1 MFVFII
7 QNKGSIPVKGS
18 VTPHLPRR
26 HFGSYG
32 QLPMPFF
39 SPLNQDSPQ
48 LSPGCTTCVVP
59 PRAGAVSTGTALC
72 LINCGGGY
80 LRKCFPNDVSTPN
93 HCAGKSLDLYL
104 LCYLFILTD

>member
-18 VTPHLPRR
+18 FAPHPRR

-39 SPLNQDSPQ
+39 SPLDQDSPQ
-48 LSPGCTTCVVP
+48 LSPGHTTCAVP
-59 PRAGAVSTGTALC
+59 PRAGAVSAGKALC
-72 LINCGGGY
+72 LLLQSGELF
-80 LRKCFPNDVSTPN
+80 LRKCFSNDVSTPN
-93 HCAGKSLDLYL
+93 HCADKSLDLYL
-104 LCYLFILTD
+104 LCDLFILTD